1 MNEKQCKFDNTYCV
15 YLGKTSFS
23 DPIYKDKYNCLITT
37 IYTSLSISEM
47 NIKLPLYDIL
57 MVFISYG
64 FSPWLL
70 SYYLKWKLFLV
81 ATDLCNSYTD
91 KNVCYIIIYIL
102 LDIKVYKLHVHLTL

>member
-64 FSPWLL
+64 FPHDYLAIILNENFFLWLL
-70 SYYLKWKLFLV
+70 TCV
-81 ATDLCNSYTD
+81 
-91 KNVCYIIIYIL
+91 IL
-102 LDIKVYKLHVHLTL
+102 ILIKMYVI